1 MSRTPQR
8 VKRRSPT
15 PSGAQVSPGDRAALN
30 SIHRQELAA
39 SAIDEAVISERGYQS
54 VERQDRAEVAALGIP
69 AWALSSNERFPGL
82 LVPMYR
88 ATGERI
94 SVQFK
99 PATPITIKGKGLKY
113 VSVRGQT
120 NRLDVHPRNHSRI
133 TDLTVPL
140 WITEGVKKGDSL
152 TSRGCCTVTITGVFG
167 WRSKL
172 ATLGDWEDVPLKGRE
187 IFVCFDADARTN
199 RNVARAMVRFGRWC
213 SSKGAKGVRYLI
225 VPNETRGTVTK
236 GVDDYFAAGGTL
248 EALVA
253 FATTTEPD
261 VETAD
266 DTFTDARLAETFSDE
281 VLADRFLWCKAL
293 GWRGWSGQRWISVT
307 EEAVGEAIR
316 QYLLRRFTEAVE
328 AGKKAAIHGWLSM
341 LTANRQRAVLSL
353 AKGIVERTADEFD
366 ADPDLLNTPAGVV
379 HLQSGQVQPHD
390 PDFLVTK
397 ITSGSYQP
405 GYTHLDWDQA
415 LTALPEEL
423 RAWFQVRAGQAIT
436 GHPTPDGI
444 IPIMQGGGENGKSA
458 LTTDGIVPALGDY
471 AAPVSPKLIASG
483 KEEHSTERADLRGQR
498 FLIAEELTEDR
509 ALNVTA
515 IKQIT
520 DVSLIRARHVF
531 RDNFTFQASHSLFV
545 TTNYIPVINET
556 DHGTWRR
563 LALVKFPFTFRK
575 PHEALT
581 APTDRRGDPGLKT
594 RLRAGVNG
602 QHDAIVTWVVEGAR
616 RWYAS
621 GFPALPATVETDTR
635 AWRTQADRILGFWDE
650 MLIADRGACVLTTEL
665 LQVFNTW
672 LKDNGHREWS
682 KEIFH
687 PRFKS
692 HVETVR
698 HHVEERR
705 TMKLEG
711 LSRPSETASQP
722 TPRQALLYLGVR
734 FLAPSD
740 VDENLKRNSKV
751 AEVADLPGTSTR
763 EGSIAK
769 VPDRSARCASVDSPT
784 CRAGGARSSSDVSS
798 ALRGPSTGSGASRR
812 SPP

>member
-1 MSRTPQR
+1 MSRRPQR
-8 VKRRSPT
+8 VERRSPT
-15 PSGAQVSPGDRAALN
+15 PSGAQVSPGDRAALS

-39 SAIDEAVISERGYQS
+39 SAIDPAVIAERGYRTI
-54 VERQDRAEVAALGIP
+54 EGRDREELAALGIP
-69 AWALSSNERFPGL
+69 VWALSPDSFPGL
-82 LVPMYR
+82 LLPMFR
-88 ATGERI
+88 ATGELI

-99 PATPITIKGKGLKY
+99 PAKPVALKGRLVKY
-113 VSVRGQT
+113 VSVGGQT
-120 NRLDVHPRNHSRI
+120 NRLDVHPRNRSLI
-133 TDLTVPL
+133 AVPTEPL
-140 WITEGVKKGDSL
+140 WITEGLKKGDAL
-152 TSRGCCTVTITGVFG
+152 TSRVCCVVTLTGVFN

-187 IFVCFDADARTN
+187 IIVCFDADARTN
-199 RNVARAMVRFGRWC
+199 MNVARAMVRLGRWC
-213 SSKGAKGVRYLI
+213 SSKGAKVVRYLI

-236 GVDDYFAAGGTL
+236 GADDYFAAGGTL
-248 EALVA
+248 EALLA

-261 VETAD
+261 AERAD
-266 DTFTDARLAETFSDE
+266 DTFSDARLAETFSDE

-293 GWRGWSGQRWISVT
+293 GWLGWNGQRWIVVT

-316 QYLLRRFTEAVE
+316 QYLLLRFTEAVK
-328 AGKKAAIHGWLSM
+328 AGKKAAIHGWHSM
-341 LTANRQRAVLSL
+341 LAVNRMRAVISL

-379 HLQSGQVQPHD
+379 HLQSGQVQAHI

-397 ITSGSYQP
+397 ITSGAYRP
-405 GYTHLDWDQA
+405 GYTHRDWDQA

-471 AAPVSPKLIASG
+471 AAPVSPKLIASV

-520 DVSLIRARHVF
+520 DVSVIRARHVF

-545 TTNYIPVINET
+545 ATNYIPVINET

-575 PHEALT
+575 RHEALT

-594 RLRAGVNG
+594 RLRADVNG

-650 MLIADRGACVLTTEL
+650 MLIADRGACVLTTDL

-705 TMKLEG
+705 TMKLER

-740 VDENLKRNSKV
+740 VDENLTRNRKV

-812 SPP
+812 SPQ